1 MSADIEFGEVEQPR
15 PKRGIRPDAHPH
27 YAVAA
32 CGEVGPNDLPIF
44 VDLDAMID
52 MEDHAL
58 SDDTVELGGVM
69 LGGQYEDDQGRA
81 FVVVTDCLRAKHY
94 ESTRG
99 SFKFTHDTWSEIT
112 RQRDEYPEDTVMV
125 GWYHT
130 HPDWG
135 VFLSGMDLFICNNFF
150 NKPLD
155 LALVI
160 DPCRDDRG
168 WFQWLPAGGQPQRTG
183 GFYVMSSRFRE
194 QEVQFAAETWKEGEV
209 MFSETRRRSAAST
222 SVPAGGSTIVQLSD
236 RENTWTPVI
245 LAASLILQTAVLA
258 PLLWKMAQPTG
269 EAEALAKEVKTL
281 TDAVKQQHERLDLD
295 SQRQRLAVEEQTVD
309 AVIQSLKLGPEHLT
323 KRLNEAQGERDD
335 IKVDLSM
342 QRRANVQI
350 ERELASTKRNRD
362 ELEGKV
368 KSRDE
373 YIAKKDEKHKTEVE
387 GLKEKLKT
395 TEEELKGFKGD
406 PPEGIAGWL
415 KLPAGSGLGIGGLLL
430 GAMAG
435 AAAVWVSRQP
445 NNEAERSSDRESRTR
460 SSENEVARNPA
471 PSREHSESDDRP
483 TG

>member
-1 MSADIEFGEVEQPR
+1 MSAEIEFGEVEQPR

-27 YAVAA
+27 YAVAQ
-32 CGEVGPNDLPIF
+32 CGAVGPNDLPIY

-52 MEDHAL
+52 MEEHAL

-168 WFQWLPAGGQPQRTG
+168 WFQWLPAGGQPNRTG

-194 QEVQFAAETWKEGEV
+194 QEVQFAAETWKEGET
-209 MFSETRRRSAAST
+209 MFTESRRRSAAAAT

-236 RENTWTPVI
+236 RENTWTPII

-258 PLLWKMAQPTG
+258 PLLWRLSQPNSDAAVL
-269 EAEALAKEVKTL
+269 EKQVKALIVEVG
-281 TDAVKQQHERLDLD
+281 KQHDQRELD
-295 SQRQRLAVEEQTVD
+295 QQRLQVEERTRAID
-309 AVIQSLKLGPEHLT
+309 ATLESLRVGGPDNLT
-323 KRLNEAQGERDD
+323 RRLTTAEEERENAVTDLSLMRRAQKQMEGELKRATYDRDTFKAESADKTKKFAGVLEKADKDMEDLRSKVKERDAE
-335 IKVDLSM
+335 IK
-342 QRRANVQI
+342 
-350 ERELASTKRNRD
+350 
-362 ELEGKV
+362 
-368 KSRDE
+368 
-373 YIAKKDEKHKTEVE
+373 
-387 GLKEKLKT
+387 
-395 TEEELKGFKGD
+395 ELKGEPAAETQTAWF
-406 PPEGIAGWL
+406 
-415 KLPAGSGLGIGGLLL
+415 KLPAGYGLGIGGLLL
-430 GAMAG
+430 GAMVG
-435 AAAVWVSRQP
+435 AVAVWVSRGPGSPQP
-445 NNEAERSSDRESRTR
+445 GPENERDARPLARERTFHDEPPGNEGRSSS
-460 SSENEVARNPA
+460 
-471 PSREHSESDDRP
+471 
-483 TG
+483 

>member
-1 MSADIEFGEVEQPR
+1 MSAEIEFGEVEQPR
-15 PKRGIRPDAHPH
+15 PKRGVRPDAHPH
-27 YAVAA
+27 YAVAQ
-32 CGEVGPNDLPIF
+32 CGAVGPNDLPIY

-69 LGGQYEDDQGRA
+69 LGGQYEDDQGRP

-194 QEVQFAAETWKEGEV
+194 QEVQFAADTWKEGET
-209 MFSETRRRSAAST
+209 MFSETRRRSAAAASA
-222 SVPAGGSTIVQLSD
+222 PAGSSTIVQLAD
-236 RENTWTPVI
+236 RENTWTPIV
-245 LAASLILQTAVLA
+245 LAAALIVQTAVLA
-258 PLLWKMAQPTG
+258 PLLWRMSQPTSDLAVL
-269 EAEALAKEVKTL
+269 EKQVKALASEV
-281 TDAVKQQHERLDLD
+281 ANQHDREEIQRERERLEDRH
-295 SQRQRLAVEEQTVD
+295 QAID
-309 AVIQSLKLGPEHLT
+309 ATLMSLRIGPENLT
-323 KRLNEAQGERDD
+323 KRLTAAEESLDEAKTNRSMMLRGEKQLEGELNATKKDRDTFKSQFED
-335 IKVDLSM
+335 KSAKLTEFQTKTDKEIADL
-342 QRRANVQI
+342 
-350 ERELASTKRNRD
+350 K
-362 ELEGKV
+362 GKV
-368 KSRDE
+368 KERDKE
-373 YIAKKDEKHKTEVE
+373 IKT
-387 GLKEKLKT
+387 LKGEPA
-395 TEEELKGFKGD
+395 EEEKT
-406 PPEGIAGWL
+406 AWL
-415 KLPAGSGLGIGGLLL
+415 KLPAGYGLGLGGLLL
-430 GAMAG
+430 GAMVG
-435 AAAVWVSRQP
+435 AVAVWVSRGPASTQP
-445 NNEAERSSDRESRTR
+445 ERERDERDPRSLSPERIFRDGPEAGRSEA
-460 SSENEVARNPA
+460 N
-471 PSREHSESDDRP
+471 
-483 TG
+483 